1 VVPGQGVHGREAA
14 DLPAVAAAA
23 ALAVEG
29 VEDRSPA
36 REEAGALPV
45 PEPVRAR
52 VAMEQV
58 VAELLRLF
66 QLNPRPQTEPVKERQ
81 VAQDPARAPAMER
94 ERRQPHLQRHH
105 RPEHALD
112 HPTAGRHRQATRRDA
127 VAVAHRMVHVKAQRE
142 DPPGR
147 TDDVRERTVPGARQL
162 AERREQVALARILA
176 A

>member
-1 VVPGQGVHGREAA
+1 MVPGPGVHGREAA

-23 ALAVEG
+23 APAVDE
-29 VEDRSPA
+29 VEDPSPA
-36 REEAGALPV
+36 REVAGALPV
-45 PEPVRAR
+45 PEPAQER
-52 VAMEQV
+52 VAVELV
-58 VAELLRLF
+58 VAELPRLY
-66 QLNPRPQTEPVKERQ
+66 QLNPPPQTEQVKERQ

-94 ERRQPHLQRHH
+94 EHRQLHLQHHH

-162 AERREQVALARILA
+162 AERREQVALALILA